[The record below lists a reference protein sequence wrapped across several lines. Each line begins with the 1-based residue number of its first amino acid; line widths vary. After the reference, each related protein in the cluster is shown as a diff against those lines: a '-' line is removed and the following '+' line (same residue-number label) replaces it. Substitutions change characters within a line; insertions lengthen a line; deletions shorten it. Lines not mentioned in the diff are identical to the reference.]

1 MSTRGGLVERVCRY
15 NKAVSD
21 PNRMRMIKIVGSHEP
36 YTMKVSDIA
45 EVLGI
50 SQPAATKHLKIMEQ
64 SGLFKRERRGT
75 SVYYSLDLDEVAHYQ
90 ADMVYAFAHSHT
102 PCNYGFKCAT
112 CPVADTCM

>member
-1 MSTRGGLVERVCRY
+1 MSIRGGLVERVCQY

-45 EVLGI
+45 EILGI
-50 SQPAATKHLKIMEQ
+50 SQPAATKHLKIMEN

-75 SVYYSLDLDEVAHYQ
+75 SVYYSLDLEEVARYQ
-90 ADMVYAFAHSHT
+90 ADMAYAFVHSHT
-102 PCNYGFKCAT
+102 PCSYDFKCAT